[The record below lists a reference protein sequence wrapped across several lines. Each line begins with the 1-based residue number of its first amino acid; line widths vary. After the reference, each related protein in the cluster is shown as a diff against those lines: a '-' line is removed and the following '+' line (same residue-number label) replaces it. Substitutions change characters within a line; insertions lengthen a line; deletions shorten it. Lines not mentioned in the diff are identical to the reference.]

1 MDEIKKIA
9 GEITG
14 IHVEPID
21 LDESFVDFSAR
32 FAAMAGT
39 TVLLSGGDLDCA
51 RYHILGAKPWLTF
64 RGRNRKMTITS
75 ADQTVEVNADP
86 FDTLRS
92 IINAFHLNDLDLDPS
107 GWPQPL
113 AAGLFGYLSYDLKDV
128 LEKLPRTSVD
138 DLRLPHICF
147 LRLRLSL
154 CTTKALTAPGS
165 AFPSAT
171 LPGKAAW
178 MMI

>member
-1 MDEIKKIA
+1 MEKIKKTT

-14 IHVEPID
+14 MHIEPID

-32 FAAMAGT
+32 FAALAGT

-75 ADQTVEVNADP
+75 EDQTVEVNADP
-86 FDTLRS
+86 FDTLRL
-92 IINAFHLNDLDLDPS
+92 IINSFQMNDLGLDPS
-107 GWPQPL
+107 GLPPPI
-113 AAGLFGYLSYDLKDV
+113 AVGLLGYLSYDLKDV

-147 LRLRLSL
+147 F
-154 CTTKALTAPGS
+154 CALDYRCS
-165 AFPSAT
+165 RQ
-171 LPGKAAW
+171 KH
-178 MMI
+178 